1 MSSNILT
8 FAGSNSRNSI
18 NKKLATYVAKQT
30 ENTVLT
36 VVDLNDY
43 ELPLYSPDM
52 EKESGIPETV
62 IKFKSLITE
71 SDGIV
76 LSLPEYNGSYT
87 AVFKNL
93 FDWLSRIDMKVWQEK
108 PILLMATSP
117 GKRGGAGV
125 LQTAIDAFP
134 HFGGNIVADF
144 SLPQFLD
151 NFQAGEIIN
160 QEKLVELEEKV
171 SLFQSAINQIT
182 K

>member
-1 MSSNILT
+1 MSSNILA
-8 FAGSNSRNSI
+8 FAGSNSRSSI
-18 NKKLATYVAKQT
+18 NKKLVTYVANQT
-30 ENTVLT
+30 EDTEVT

-62 IKFKSLITE
+62 IKFKSLIAE
-71 SDGIV
+71 SDGII

-108 PILLMATSP
+108 PMLLMATSP

-144 SLPQFLD
+144 SLPQFSD
-151 NFQAGEIIN
+151 NFQAGQIIN
-160 QEKLVELEEKV
+160 REKLVELEEKV
-171 SLFQSAINQIT
+171 SLFQSALI

>member
-1 MSSNILT
+1 MSSNILA
-8 FAGSNSRNSI
+8 FAGSNSSSSI
-18 NKKLATYVAKQT
+18 NKTLAQYVAGQT
-30 ENTVLT
+30 KDTVVT
-36 VVDLNDY
+36 AVDLNDY
-43 ELPLYSPDM
+43 ELPLYSPDL

-62 IKFKSLITE
+62 TKFKSLIAE
-71 SDGIV
+71 SDGII

-108 PILLMATSP
+108 PMLLMATSP

-151 NFQAGEIIN
+151 NFQAGEITD
-160 QEKLVELEEKV
+160 QEKIVELEEKV
-171 SLFQSAINQIT
+171 LLFQSALI